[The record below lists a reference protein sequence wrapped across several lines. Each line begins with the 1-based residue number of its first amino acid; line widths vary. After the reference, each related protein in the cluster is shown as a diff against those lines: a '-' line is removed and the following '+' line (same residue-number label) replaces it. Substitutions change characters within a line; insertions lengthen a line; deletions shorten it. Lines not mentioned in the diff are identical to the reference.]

1 MAGPWGSG
9 QRGTQGLGE
18 AELPGPGSGRSG
30 SLGLAHGDGTFR
42 SHLPSHPAAP
52 ASIQEPDF
60 PGCITLWAFDRL
72 GPRPGSPSSLLPSL
86 QCSSPFKTA
95 LLGNLVLTLPVLCPP
110 SPRPHDTLTLSV
122 LPSTEWNG
130 PGISPSVGRRSALQ
144 DGFQIQRAQAP
155 SSVWPWASLALGSL
169 SFPL

>member
-18 AELPGPGSGRSG
+18 AELPGPGSGSSG
-30 SLGLAHGDGTFR
+30 SLRLAHGDGIFQ

-72 GPRPGSPSSLLPSL
+72 GPPPGSPSSLLPFPPQKLRSL

-95 LLGNLVLTLPVLCPP
+95 LLGNFVLTLPVLCPP

-130 PGISPSVGRRSALQ
+130 PGSSPSVGRRSALQ
-144 DGFQIQRAQAP
+144 DGFQIQ
-155 SSVWPWASLALGSL
+155 
-169 SFPL
+169 